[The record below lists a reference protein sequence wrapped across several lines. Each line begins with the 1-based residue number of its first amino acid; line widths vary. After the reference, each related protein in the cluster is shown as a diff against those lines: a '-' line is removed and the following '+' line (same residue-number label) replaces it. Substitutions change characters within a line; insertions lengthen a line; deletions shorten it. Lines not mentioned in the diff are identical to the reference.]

1 MARSIRNLG
10 YTNLRE
16 RLIQA
21 REDAGITQADL
32 AARLGRTQSFVSK
45 YEQGERR
52 LDVID
57 FVLVCHHL
65 SISPSDLLSSLKA
78 SLLSGH
84 KA

>member
-10 YTNLRE
+10 YTHLRE
-16 RLIQA
+16 SLIKA
-21 REDAGITQADL
+21 REDAGITQAEL

-57 FVLVCHHL
+57 FALVCHHL
-65 SISPSDLLSSLKA
+65 GVVPGDVLADLDVSVLPPR
-78 SLLSGH
+78 GR
-84 KA
+84 